1 MAADG
6 RKSHTM
12 TSVSNSEQER
22 EPPSEQAGGPR
33 LRSRAALF
41 YTDCAVRTGLI
52 LCGVFSVL
60 VTISII
66 SVLFVET
73 TRFFGL
79 AEQAV
84 TIENDQAP
92 LVLLYETEA
101 GEAFVTAGLSP
112 ELSATELQA
121 SLRNIPDLER
131 VSVKQVKK
139 SFHVTFAGVRHPVLL
154 KCPAVHVLPRPSQ
167 SQLLRVTQDQT
178 LKNLAVDLSADQLQ
192 TALRESPGLETVR
205 VSGTDGNFV
214 ITHDK
219 PFELTTSG
227 AAIEVRAAADGM
239 SAELVV
245 PAKPRRSF
253 SVNWKT
259 EHALEVDPR
268 TSVENLQQRLRQFA
282 GFELVSVFD
291 QGADFALVLSSP
303 ANNLRLLA
311 PETQSIQVASTSVIR
326 DAIGLR
332 EFFGDTRWSFLMG
345 DEKHFGIW
353 PLICG
358 TMLVT
363 VVAMLLALPLGL
375 VTAVYLSEYAPL
387 RVRAV
392 LKPTL
397 EVLAGIPTVV
407 YGFFALV
414 VITPMLQTLIPGV
427 SGFNA
432 LAAGIAVGI
441 LCLPT
446 VCSLSEDA
454 LQAVPRALREGAY
467 GLGATKFDVSVRVVL
482 PAALSGIISAFL
494 LAIARA
500 VGETMI
506 VALAA
511 GSLPVM
517 TADPRQE
524 IQTMTGFMVQMV
536 SGDVSNFGVEY
547 SSMYAVAAMLFI
559 LTMLLTVLGQ
569 QVRKRFREAYE

>member
-1 MAADG
+1 
-6 RKSHTM
+6 M
-12 TSVSNSEQER
+12 TSVPNSDR
-22 EPPSEQAGGPR
+22 KSEPPGEGAGGSR
-33 LRSRAALF
+33 LRSRTSLLV
-41 YTDCAVRTGLI
+41 TDFAVKTGLV
-52 LCGVFSVL
+52 LCGVFSIL
-60 VTISII
+60 VTVSII

-73 TRFFGL
+73 TRFFGF
-79 AEQAV
+79 AVQAV
-84 TIENDQAP
+84 TIDDGRAP
-92 LVLLYETEA
+92 LFLRYDSKDGVASITPA
-101 GEAFVTAGLSP
+101 LSP
-112 ELSATELQA
+112 DLSASELQA
-121 SLRNIPDLER
+121 SLRQIPDLNR
-131 VSVKQVKK
+131 VSVKQVKE
-139 SFHVTFAGVRHPVLL
+139 SFHVKFVGAGHPALL
-154 KCPAVHVLPRPSQ
+154 QCPTVYLLPRPSQ
-167 SQLLRVTQDQT
+167 ALVLRFVREQRVGDLSGDFTADALQAALRQHAGLDGVRVTETAGSLVLTSDEPF
-178 LKNLAVDLSADQLQ
+178 DLSSSEDA
-192 TALRESPGLETVR
+192 V
-205 VSGTDGNFV
+205 
-214 ITHDK
+214 
-219 PFELTTSG
+219 
-227 AAIEVRAAADGM
+227 AIEVGTADEVT
-239 SAELVV
+239 SAELSF
-245 PAKPRRSF
+245 PAKPPRTF
-253 SVNWKT
+253 SLTWST
-259 EHALEVDPR
+259 EYEVEVDSS
-268 TSVENLQQRLRQFA
+268 TSGEQLQKQLRQYP
-282 GFELVSVFD
+282 GFGSVSVAR
-291 QGADFALVLSSP
+291 QGDAFAIALSSRE
-303 ANNLRLLA
+303 NHLRLLS
-311 PETQSIQVASTSVIR
+311 PETQGIQVASTSVVR

-363 VVAMLLALPLGL
+363 VVAMVLALPLGL
-375 VTAVYLSEYAPL
+375 VTAVYLSEYAPR

-414 VITPMLQTLIPGV
+414 VITPMLQSVISGV

-467 GLGATKFDVSVRVVL
+467 GLGATKFDVSVRVVV

-511 GSLPVM
+511 GSLPIM
-517 TADPRQE
+517 TADPRHE

-547 SSMYAVAAMLFI
+547 SSMYAVAATLFI
-559 LTMLLTVLGQ
+559 LTMLLTLLGQ